1 MPVRRQMLKP
11 INAAGGN
18 LLDITV
24 YMHKR
29 RPGQGVAPVVG
40 ESGCGAGLLA
50 EINTTACL
58 RAALRTTPVRSRAQ
72 RAPRQGADAQS
83 LMAFCLVLRAYH
95 EITVPFLWGSQS
107 WLQSAWARWKTR
119 PRACS
124 AAPPPPRPAPTSANR
139 FTN

>member
-95 EITVPFLWGSQS
+95 EITVPFLWGRSEERRVGKECRS
-107 WLQSAWARWKTR
+107 RW
-119 PRACS
+119 S
-124 AAPPPPRPAPTSANR
+124 
-139 FTN
+139 

>member
-72 RAPRQGADAQS
+72 RAPRQGAYAQS

-107 WLQSAWARWKTR
+107 WLQPAWARWKARAPARMAFPLR
-119 PRACS
+119 PGASPQWGRS
-124 AAPPPPRPAPTSANR
+124 FLT
-139 FTN
+139 